1 MPLRIVLCICFLA
14 FLAGCVTT
22 GDANK
27 STATYFES
35 GEEHFRNK
43 DYEES
48 IAQWKKLKEN
58 SSASPQLSAI
68 ADLKIADA
76 QFEMKNF
83 IEAAAS
89 YESFRK
95 FHPDNDKAP
104 YALFRQALCSYNQ
117 IGKIDTEQTPVTNAI
132 TLLEIFLREYP
143 SSEHAAEAR
152 EKLADCVTKQAQYE
166 IYIGRFYYRFGKYS
180 AAIKRLEEC
189 VARYPGSPATDEAF
203 LYLEK
208 AYFQNGEKERGK
220 EAFNRLFIKFPT
232 SKYIEEASSYMKKY
246 Q

>member
-14 FLAGCVTT
+14 LLAGCATST
-22 GDANK
+22 DASK
-27 STATYFES
+27 SAASYFNS

-48 IAQWKKLKEN
+48 IAEWKKVKEYG
-58 SSASPQLSAI
+58 SASPQLAAI

-76 QFEMKNF
+76 QFETENF
-83 IEAAAS
+83 IEASAA

-95 FHPDNDKAP
+95 FHPVNDKAP
-104 YALFRQALCSYNQ
+104 YALFRQALCSYKQ
-117 IGKIDTEQTPVTNAI
+117 ISGIDRDQTPLTNAV
-132 TLLEIFLREYP
+132 TLLESFLREYP
-143 SSEHAAEAR
+143 ASEYAAEAR
-152 EKLADCVTKQAQYE
+152 EKLADCVSKKAQYE
-166 IYIGRFYYRFGKYS
+166 IYIGRFYYRFGKYP

-189 VARYPGSPATDEAF
+189 VARYPDSKVTDEAF

-232 SKYIEEASSYMKKY
+232 SKYIDEASSYMKKY